1 MSVSTAISIQ
11 PGTYTIDPAHSEVSF
26 RVRHLLTKVTG
37 HFRVFSG
44 TITVDRASVG
54 NSKVEFQIDAASIDT
69 ATADRDTHLKSADF
83 FDVEKFPHLTF
94 TSEQVKPAGDDTFT
108 VSGPLTIRGVAKRID
123 LPVTYLGTMN
133 DPWGNAKAG
142 FEATIRL
149 NRKDFGLTWNAAL
162 ETGGFL
168 VGDDVD
174 VTLNIQA
181 ALQK

>member
-1 MSVSTAISIQ
+1 MSTTATAAIQ
-11 PGTYTIDPAHSEVSF
+11 PGTYAIDSAHSEISF

-37 HFRVFSG
+37 HFRDFSG
-44 TITVDRASVG
+44 TITVDAADPAQSRVQ
-54 NSKVEFQIDAASIDT
+54 FQIDAASIDT
-69 ATADRDTHLKSADF
+69 AVADRDTHLRSADF
-83 FDVEKFPHLTF
+83 FDVAKFPHLTF
-94 TSEQVKPAGDDTFT
+94 TSERVVQKGTDSLVVT
-108 VSGPLTIRGVAKRID
+108 GPLTIHGVSKTID

-142 FEATIRL
+142 FEATVRL

-174 VTLNIQA
+174 VTLNVQA

>member
-1 MSVSTAISIQ
+1 MSTSTAIAIQ
-11 PGTYTIDPAHSEVSF
+11 PGTYAVDPAHSEISF

-37 HFRVFSG
+37 HFREFSG
-44 TITVDRASVG
+44 AITVDPSDLERST
-54 NSKVEFQIDAASIDT
+54 VELRINAASIDS
-69 ATADRDTHLKSADF
+69 ATADRDAHLRSADF

-94 TSEQVKPAGDDTFT
+94 RSERVKQAGEGFVVT
-108 VSGPLTIRGVAKRID
+108 GPLTIHGVARTID

-142 FEATIRL
+142 FEATVRL

-168 VGDDVD
+168 VGDDID